1 MIINYK
7 HCEGT
12 QEVVPISLDTISS
25 KSVVYLRKNINRITS
40 TDGSHWEYDE
50 AQLTLPEFEE
60 YKKEAA
66 AQLASKINDDNIALM
81 EAIVENYEQ
90 FMEVQE
96 NILIL
101 MSAIADIYD
110 KIG

>member
-1 MIINYK
+1 
-7 HCEGT
+7 
-12 QEVVPISLDTISS
+12 
-25 KSVVYLRKNINRITS
+25 
-40 TDGSHWEYDE
+40 
-50 AQLTLPEFEE
+50 
-60 YKKEAA
+60 
-66 AQLASKINDDNIALM
+66 M